1 MAAPTE
7 TRTPNWHRAKITEE
21 CGWKGGDR
29 GGLAEWEQIHGKK
42 KAKVW
47 LDSTG
52 LGRKEVKKGDAGGRP
67 SWRSSL
73 LGDASVEFAME
84 NSGNGKRE
92 KKERNDLTLT
102 GLLMEGVVVTRLMR
116 VQARRTFLQVS
127 VGGFGVMS
135 PMEPRSMADRA
146 FVPAVRKCC

>member
-1 MAAPTE
+1 
-7 TRTPNWHRAKITEE
+7 
-21 CGWKGGDR
+21 
-29 GGLAEWEQIHGKK
+29 LAEWEQIHGKK

-84 NSGNGKRE
+84 KLGEWEKRE
-92 KKERNDLTLT
+92 K
-102 GLLMEGVVVTRLMR
+102 
-116 VQARRTFLQVS
+116 
-127 VGGFGVMS
+127 
-135 PMEPRSMADRA
+135 
-146 FVPAVRKCC
+146 RKKWLDANRPSHG

>member
-1 MAAPTE
+1 
-7 TRTPNWHRAKITEE
+7 
-21 CGWKGGDR
+21 
-29 GGLAEWEQIHGKK
+29 LAEWEQIHGKK

-67 SWRSSL
+67 SWRSWL

-92 KKERNDLTLT
+92 KKERNGLTLT
-102 GLLMEGVVVTRLMR
+102 GLLMEGV
-116 VQARRTFLQVS
+116 S
-127 VGGFGVMS
+127 
-135 PMEPRSMADRA
+135 
-146 FVPAVRKCC
+146 